1 MITVWL
7 LQSTVVDSPKLLRL
21 LPGWFVSS
29 TEARSFFFV
38 EGESE
43 CTSERARGQFSIFGA
58 VEEMFATDFHGSA
71 RIKELFQ
78 ECGCKAHGGLG
89 FCLTECVGGKVLE
102 NNETDCAQ
110 GVHRKCRKAVAS
122 CQLPVASFQSAVF
135 SSRSRCRNFA
145 SLRLGDD
152 CGGLS
157 CCREDQKAPLRGAF
171 CHPCL
176 SSSVVD
182 SARFASRDSRGGCLH
197 MSLADDRKD
206 QKQRSKAVGQEC
218 PTHTSNPH

>member
-110 GVHRKCRKAVAS
+110 GAHRKCKNPLARK
-122 CQLPVASFQSAVF
+122 
-135 SSRSRCRNFA
+135 
-145 SLRLGDD
+145 
-152 CGGLS
+152 
-157 CCREDQKAPLRGAF
+157 PLTA
-171 CHPCL
+171 
-176 SSSVVD
+176 
-182 SARFASRDSRGGCLH
+182 
-197 MSLADDRKD
+197 
-206 QKQRSKAVGQEC
+206 
-218 PTHTSNPH
+218 